1 MAQREGCGLPT
12 YFTEKSGEAHAPTFI
27 SKVEIDG
34 VSFTGKEA
42 RTKKQAEMSAA
53 KIAYTAR
60 RRWLVLNGDAGLC
73 CVFMHIHGRCVHAYD
88 TIEQCTDIQTFLTIL
103 EYKSVSQDRE

>member
-1 MAQREGCGLPT
+1 MARREGCGFPT

-42 RTKKQAEMSAA
+42 RNKKQAEMSAA
-53 KIAYTAR
+53 KIAYTALQQR
-60 RRWLVLNGDAGLC
+60 
-73 CVFMHIHGRCVHAYD
+73 
-88 TIEQCTDIQTFLTIL
+88 TFLICFIL
-103 EYKSVSQDRE
+103 ILFSLS

>member
-1 MAQREGCGLPT
+1 MARREGCGLPT

-42 RTKKQAEMSAA
+42 RNKKQAEMSAA

-88 TIEQCTDIQTFLTIL
+88 TIEQCTDIKRFLL
-103 EYKSVSQDRE
+103 S

>member
-42 RTKKQAEMSAA
+42 RNKKQAEMSAA

-60 RRWLVLNGDAGLC
+60 RR
-73 CVFMHIHGRCVHAYD
+73 
-88 TIEQCTDIQTFLTIL
+88 
-103 EYKSVSQDRE
+103 